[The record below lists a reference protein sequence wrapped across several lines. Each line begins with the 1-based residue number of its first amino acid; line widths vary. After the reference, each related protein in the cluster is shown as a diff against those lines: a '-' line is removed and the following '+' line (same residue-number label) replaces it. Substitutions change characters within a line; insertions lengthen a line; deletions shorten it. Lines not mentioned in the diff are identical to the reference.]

1 MKFGANLQGHMKRTL
16 NVLSCSVYDK
26 ELKKAQISYDE
37 PMTRK
42 LACGNVIENWIK
54 KSKLK
59 SRRSSEESLSLS
71 GKSRRSYERKSSYS
85 SSISSQ
91 SVKRREKFPLAQ
103 LKTKQLFREQ
113 KLKQKMT

>member
-1 MKFGANLQGHMKRTL
+1 MMKFGANLQGHMKRTL

-54 KSKLK
+54 KS
-59 SRRSSEESLSLS
+59 
-71 GKSRRSYERKSSYS
+71 
-85 SSISSQ
+85 
-91 SVKRREKFPLAQ
+91 
-103 LKTKQLFREQ
+103 
-113 KLKQKMT
+113 